1 MKQIYHFDSARP
13 PALTEKMLRIEIER
27 RRMLRQTA
35 LVALAGAL
43 INWCLFI
50 AAFLLYTVNIFL
62 SIACISYTFTAIY
75 GAGAIAAVYVNR
87 RNILWLSQ

>member
-1 MKQIYHFDSARP
+1 MKQIYHFDSAQP

-50 AAFLLYTVNIFL
+50 TAFLLYSVNIFL
-62 SIACISYTFTAIY
+62 SVACISYTFAAIY

-87 RNILWLSQ
+87 RNFLWLSQ